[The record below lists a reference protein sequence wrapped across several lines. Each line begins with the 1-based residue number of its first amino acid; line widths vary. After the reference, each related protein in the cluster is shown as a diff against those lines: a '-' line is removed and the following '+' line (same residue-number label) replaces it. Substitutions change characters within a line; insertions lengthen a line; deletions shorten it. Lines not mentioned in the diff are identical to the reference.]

1 MSAKCQNR
9 TRTQGSPCGLGSV
22 AARYQI
28 AEGMPCRVT
37 DQREHDHKSEEKRHE
52 AEHHCAGNNA
62 AQSAIAFGFLRQV
75 PTLIVT
81 AVTTSIGS
89 VISSSTTT
97 AARALSCRL

>member
-89 VISSSTTT
+89 VISSGTAT